1 MRNSLTWVTVVVLI
15 LTGWAGFAWPP
26 SPRAGGNARGGEEK
40 AERELKPEGQVK
52 TPYVHTVVFYL
63 KKDAPRDEVK
73 NIIVDAHGL
82 LARIP
87 SVKGLWV
94 GRPAE
99 KATPE
104 LAVKDYH
111 VSWVLLFED
120 YKGLQ
125 EYLEHKLHHQFR
137 EKHAKHAERVL
148 VYDVVN
154 QEK

>member
-1 MRNSLTWVTVVVLI
+1 MKSSLTWVMVMVLI
-15 LTGWAGFAWPP
+15 LTGWAGLAWPP
-26 SPRAGGNARGGEEK
+26 SPQAGGSTRGGEEK
-40 AERELKPEGQVK
+40 AEKERKPKVPVK
-52 TPYVHTVVFYL
+52 PPYVHTVIFYL
-63 KKDAPRDEVK
+63 KKDAPRDEAK
-73 NIIVDAHGL
+73 NIITDAHGL

-99 KATPE
+99 KDTPE
-104 LAVKDYH
+104 LAVTDYH
-111 VSWVLLFED
+111 VAWVLLFED
-120 YKGLQ
+120 YEGLQ

-148 VYDVVN
+148 VYDVIN